1 MTLVLLFCG
10 LHLEGFD
17 ARQFLSTSLK
27 KIETTKRKF
36 LLVLTT
42 KSVYPPTCTV
52 PLNSVCPPF
61 LSVNHLHSYLK
72 SSPSLV
78 LEISSPLNIT
88 PRFALMFFH
97 INSFSHPIVTLSSIL
112 KYDVIVPSQENT
124 Q

>member
-1 MTLVLLFCG
+1 MTLVLLLCG
-10 LHLEGFD
+10 LHLEAFD

-27 KIETTKRKF
+27 KIETTERKF

-52 PLNSVCPPF
+52 LLNSACPPF

-72 SSPSLV
+72 PIPSLV
-78 LEISSPLNIT
+78 IEISSPLNIT
-88 PRFALMFFH
+88 PRFALVFFL
-97 INSFSHPIVTLSSIL
+97 NSFSHSIVTLSSIL
-112 KYDVIVPSQENT
+112 KHTVIVPSQENT